1 MTSVTSTTV
10 SPLSREE
17 PVASEY
23 PRYMTEHFYHSNLF
37 TTLLL
42 LTIIYLLSG
51 NYSLILCNVLC
62 TLPPGILTYFQM
74 TSKDGIIKKSI
85 IVYWIICGISFT
97 FDTISASISSYSYF
111 KTITLMLLFHYCM
124 MENVENKSLPFGNVR
139 NLSHLKRTAK
149 EWVSNKR
156 SQHGR
161 TSENITSDLEGH
173 SDTTLGT
180 LKTVPKESCT
190 AATGLSLSITKSNST
205 RTAAAGR
212 SCSSRIARTG
222 RLLEEE
228 RTETVEQSFNK
239 NYQLTNYM
247 GNSRNNMEGLVSF
260 PDSQITIRNDNTEP
274 VILAFTNNYK
284 KSVIWALKT
293 NAIRR
298 FAAFPTTGIIPPSET
313 VQIKIDFLG
322 QISKKN
328 LNDRLSL
335 EYFVTDRKFISD
347 TILDDDVALVDFM
360 GVFLVSPESTVIF
373 SLRQL

>member
-1 MTSVTSTTV
+1 M
-10 SPLSREE
+10 
-17 PVASEY
+17 
-23 PRYMTEHFYHSNLF
+23 
-37 TTLLL
+37 
-42 LTIIYLLSG
+42 
-51 NYSLILCNVLC
+51 
-62 TLPPGILTYFQM
+62 
-74 TSKDGIIKKSI
+74 
-85 IVYWIICGISFT
+85 
-97 FDTISASISSYSYF
+97 
-111 KTITLMLLFHYCM
+111 
-124 MENVENKSLPFGNVR
+124 
-139 NLSHLKRTAK
+139 SHLKRTAK

-222 RLLEEE
+222 RLMEEE

-247 GNSRNNMEGLVSF
+247 GNSRNNIERLVSF

-313 VQIKIDFLG
+313 VQVSHKFFLNFNSKFFHLSQQKHFG
-322 QISKKN
+322 NCLVVTLVSFTSSKKYFCK
-328 LNDRLSL
+328 LNASAIL
-335 EYFVTDRKFISD
+335 TFIHLLD
-347 TILDDDVALVDFM
+347 TNIPAILDDNVALVDFM
-360 GVFLVSPESTVIF
+360 GVFPVSLESTVIF
-373 SLRQL
+373 LLRQKGAYYHCHQLKCLNELQYLPRYHCHCIEIKYLEKMSSRNLIKLVNVLFIVY